1 MLNETIQ
8 KEFQRKEIKY
18 LIEADTLEQLQKEF
32 KDYLTPDRFTHSS
45 ITNIYF
51 DNPDFQL
58 IKDSINHRHA
68 SEKIRMR
75 TYDPKPTQKSQA
87 FLEIKKKEYQGEQ
100 EIGYKYRLTST
111 PLSLCNYVQ
120 QGIIDNNIKQ
130 DDRANHELAILRER
144 YKKLVPKMFIHYE
157 RFSLRGIE
165 NPKLRVTFDRNVIYR
180 HENVNLT
187 SGFNGYPLLKNNQIV
202 MEVKVKN
209 GLPAWMEKIFHKHQL
224 IPQSFSKYTTAYLK
238 AYGLTPEDIREEPT
252 SIA

>member
-18 LIEADTLEQLQKEF
+18 LIEADTFEQLQKEF

-130 DDRANHELAILRER
+130 DDRANHELAIL
-144 YKKLVPKMFIHYE
+144 
-157 RFSLRGIE
+157 
-165 NPKLRVTFDRNVIYR
+165 
-180 HENVNLT
+180 
-187 SGFNGYPLLKNNQIV
+187 
-202 MEVKVKN
+202 
-209 GLPAWMEKIFHKHQL
+209 
-224 IPQSFSKYTTAYLK
+224 
-238 AYGLTPEDIREEPT
+238 
-252 SIA
+252 

>member
-18 LIEADTLEQLQKEF
+18 LIEADTFEQLQKEF

-87 FLEIKKKEYQGEQ
+87 FLEIKKKEYQVNKKSV
-100 EIGYKYRLTST
+100 INTVWHP
-111 PLSLCNYVQ
+111 PLCLF
-120 QGIIDNNIKQ
+120 
-130 DDRANHELAILRER
+130 AI
-144 YKKLVPKMFIHYE
+144 M
-157 RFSLRGIE
+157 
-165 NPKLRVTFDRNVIYR
+165 
-180 HENVNLT
+180 
-187 SGFNGYPLLKNNQIV
+187 
-202 MEVKVKN
+202 
-209 GLPAWMEKIFHKHQL
+209 
-224 IPQSFSKYTTAYLK
+224 FSK
-238 AYGLTPEDIREEPT
+238 E
-252 SIA
+252 